1 MNKYE
6 KYPAQVIAIVMSVIG
21 LVAIFFALTTSLDI
35 PDVLISH
42 STNEC
47 VSVINYT
54 DEDIYSCENMPTKY
68 NKVWVK

>member
-1 MNKYE
+1 MNMFPLQATAGYVMG
-6 KYPAQVIAIVMSVIG
+6 VIT
-21 LVAIFFALTTSLDI
+21 LVAVFFVLTTFLDI

-47 VSVINYT
+47 VTVINYT
-54 DEDIYSCENMPTKY
+54 DEDTYSCENMPTKY

>member
-1 MNKYE
+1 MNKFPLQATAGY
-6 KYPAQVIAIVMSVIG
+6 AMGVIT
-21 LVAIFFALTTSLDI
+21 LVAVFFALTTSLDI

>member
-6 KYPAQVIAIVMSVIG
+6 KYPAQVIGIVMSVIG

-54 DEDIYSCENMPTKY
+54 DEDTYSCENMPTKY

>member
-1 MNKYE
+1 
-6 KYPAQVIAIVMSVIG
+6 MSVIG

>member
-47 VSVINYT
+47 VTVINYT
-54 DEDIYSCENMPTKY
+54 DEDTYSCENMPTKY

>member
-6 KYPAQVIAIVMSVIG
+6 KYPAQVIGIVMSVIG

>member
-1 MNKYE
+1 MFPLQATAGYVMG
-6 KYPAQVIAIVMSVIG
+6 VIT
-21 LVAIFFALTTSLDI
+21 LVAVFFVLTTFLDI

-47 VSVINYT
+47 VAVINYT
-54 DEDIYSCENMPTKY
+54 DEDTYSCVNMPTKY

>member
-68 NKVWVK
+68 NKIWVK